1 MELKKRKMKE
11 EKIKIKIERDG
22 WEEENK
28 QE

>member
-1 MELKKRKMKE
+1 MGLKKREMKE
-11 EKIKIKIERDG
+11 EKIKIKNERDG